1 MPRSVSGSFGFQG
14 FLLSPSLDSS
24 MLIRSDTDAPIP
36 EAAKFEFTVI
46 PSGLISDGQFEESA
60 VFFSTQYGIWGPTVT
75 FSKPGSRVRMS
86 TPKFKDQLIPD
97 DQART
102 VLATCRVGDTLIGQA
117 FATTWDYEPSAAGEK
132 KIVGWITQLVV
143 HKSYRRRGIATALL
157 HNLLVSDAFRAVS
170 ILGVASSHPATC
182 AAVARLAK
190 TSMGKLDLDFIRTH
204 ASDVLAQ
211 TPIRYLRGAEL
222 HGSLFGDEHPAG
234 AVSSVYT
241 KFFIDHE
248 EPLDALQT
256 FKDAD
261 QWTLGVL
268 HEGYEFLVVAPRHG
282 WK

>member
-1 MPRSVSGSFGFQG
+1 MPNASN
-14 FLLSPSLDSS
+14 PSYA
-24 MLIRSDTDAPIP
+24 DTPTQ

-46 PSGLISDGQFEESA
+46 SGNLISDEQFEESA
-60 VFFSTQYGIWGPTVT
+60 VFFSTQYGTWGPLCT
-75 FSKPGSRVRMS
+75 FMKPGSRVRL
-86 TPKFKDQLIPD
+86 TTRKIKDHSDP
-97 DQART
+97 ART

-117 FATTWDYEPSAAGEK
+117 FATTWDYEPSAAPGEK

-143 HKSYRRRGIATALL
+143 HKSYRRRGIAIALL

-268 HEGYEFLVVAPRHG
+268 HEGYEFLVVVPSHG
-282 WK
+282 WKH